1 MSILL
6 VMSIH
11 EETIEFSWTTYE
23 YEHRE
28 KSTDWYWALGIL
40 VVVTAAISFIS
51 KNLLFGFL
59 ILMGGFMVGL
69 FANKKNDPISVEIS
83 ARGVNV
89 NGTALNF
96 NDIIAFWMYRSP
108 IGVRKLIL
116 KTNKTM
122 APMLSIPLPE
132 DMRAAELREFLLT
145 KITEQELKES
155 FVDLVSERIGF

>member
-1 MSILL
+1 M

-40 VVVTAAISFIS
+40 VVVTAAISFIN

-59 ILMGGFMVGL
+59 ILMGGFMIGL
-69 FANKKNDPISVEIS
+69 FANKKNNPVSVEVS
-83 ARGVNV
+83 VRGINI
-89 NGTALNF
+89 NETALNF
-96 NDIIAFWMYRSP
+96 SDIVAFWMYRNP
-108 IGVRKLIL
+108 LGIRKLIL
-116 KTNKTM
+116 KTNKAM
-122 APMLSIPLPE
+122 IPMVSIPLSE

-145 KITEQELKES
+145 KITEKELKES
-155 FVDLVSERIGF
+155 FIDLVSERIGF